1 MLGVS
6 KMTLGAWS
14 PNGFRFF
21 CMSVAISVLTVET
34 IKSIVDLVPGT
45 LVNFV
50 VYNTYGFICFNLCLY
65 FGRKIYSMKSMW
77 FINGFLCSSVFMLW
91 YASRFD
97 MGENDVLPAVYGV
110 ELVVTL
116 LVSNCVRRYEHPKHY
131 EDLAKFRSDVIPVS
145 VVSKHSEIEMKDM
158 SHFECV

>member
-1 MLGVS
+1 
-6 KMTLGAWS
+6 
-14 PNGFRFF
+14 
-21 CMSVAISVLTVET
+21 
-34 IKSIVDLVPGT
+34 
-45 LVNFV
+45 
-50 VYNTYGFICFNLCLY
+50 
-65 FGRKIYSMKSMW
+65 
-77 FINGFLCSSVFMLW
+77 
-91 YASRFD
+91 

-145 VVSKHSEIEMKDM
+145 VVSKHSEIEMNDM